1 MGQAENGYI
10 RRNEKYLNKKDSEMG
25 GELIV
30 PQKERPDSPNSYE
43 LFSKLL

>member
-25 GELIV
+25 GDLPV
-30 PQKERPDSPNSYE
+30 RNGASSSPNSYE